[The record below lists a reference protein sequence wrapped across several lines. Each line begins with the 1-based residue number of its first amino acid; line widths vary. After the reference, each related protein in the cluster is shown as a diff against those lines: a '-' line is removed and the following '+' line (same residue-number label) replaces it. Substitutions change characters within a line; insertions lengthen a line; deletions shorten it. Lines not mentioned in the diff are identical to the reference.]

1 MIRVEELILPLEG
14 ESPAGQN
21 MEYDPL
27 YLEMDTLAIEV
38 PDSQMGDSKIEGRG
52 PDWKNLS
59 KNCLELWKKTRD
71 LRVAVYLVIA
81 EAVTGGLAGLA
92 GALKL
97 PLFLAK
103 ELWDVFYPQL
113 DPDDEEPIERLNILS
128 MLSPQA
134 GAINDPIMF
143 IPRFRDLRLVPSLK
157 YTLRD
162 LLISANEIEVS
173 GGERVDPQLIGA
185 ELMNVPIQEVQ
196 TQAAFAHEARDLVTA
211 LCDEMSGKMKGG
223 YTLDMS
229 ALIHELDR
237 LGSFYDTHLQ
247 NFSALA
253 GDEPAAETA
262 AEGDNTPGKE
272 QSHSGGNFTLLSYRA
287 NTRAEALL
295 LLKKGAE
302 YFQFQE
308 PSSPIPLLINRA
320 MRFAEMNF
328 IDLIEDIAPDA
339 VARGRD
345 VLGLKKEENS

>member
-1 MIRVEELILPLEG
+1 MIRAEELLLPLEG
-14 ESPAGQN
+14 ENPAGQN

-27 YLEMDTLAIEV
+27 YLEMDTLAVDV
-38 PDSQMGDSKIEGRG
+38 PDSQMGNSKIEGRG

-81 EAVTGGLAGLA
+81 EAVTGGLEGLA
-92 GALKL
+92 GVLKL
-97 PLFLAK
+97 PLFLTK

-162 LLISANEIEVS
+162 LLISTKEIEVS
-173 GGERVDPQLIGA
+173 GEERVDPQLIGA

-196 TQAAFAHEARDLVTA
+196 TQAALAHEAKDLVTA

-247 NFSALA
+247 SFSALT
-253 GDEPAAETA
+253 GDDSAAETT
-262 AEGDNTPGKE
+262 AEGDDTPGKE
-272 QSHSGGNFTLLSYRA
+272 QSRAGGNFNLVSYRA